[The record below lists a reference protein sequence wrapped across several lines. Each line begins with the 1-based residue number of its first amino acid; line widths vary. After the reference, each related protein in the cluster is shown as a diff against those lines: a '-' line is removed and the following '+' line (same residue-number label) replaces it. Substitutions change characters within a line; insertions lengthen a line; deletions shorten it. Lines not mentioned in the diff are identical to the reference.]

1 MAEGNNSKTNLAFS
15 RLHHFLYLGTEG
27 NCYNSKKPVF
37 SLDSVHSIE
46 SLIADG
52 KGKDVVQEIIRF
64 ASEGLSLC
72 PDAILYALAVCA
84 HSQNNEIKSAA
95 FKAVDKVC
103 STSVELFAFN
113 RFLSEVSKPTKAWG
127 RARRRAISSWYSSKS
142 AKVQACE
149 VTKII
154 QRHRWTHLDL
164 FRLSHHRPVDK
175 ASAAVIKY
183 VVKGIESTQK
193 EFGVDGASSEV
204 QEIMT
209 YLKAVH
215 ELKHTTDEHVAA
227 RLIETHDLSFE
238 HIPTPLLKSK
248 EIWTC
253 LIQRL
258 PLHVLLRKLP
268 RLHRL
273 GFLKNNTALFKS
285 FMERLRSESAL
296 ADGHLGPIETFIIAR
311 QHDISGKLDQG
322 KPLTRYRSSQLD
334 DALHNLHMASFK
346 MVPSTGKRYLVAVDV
361 RNPMDHNRIVIG
373 GVNLSPSDASAL
385 LIMALVR
392 AEGQNVA
399 AVAFS
404 TKGMANIDINN
415 KMTLSDISC
424 RMRETPMGPVNM
436 AAPLQWAQERKRYF
450 DIIIVCT
457 DNQTQPGDVHP
468 AEALKE
474 YRKAFNLPQ
483 TRFVICAMSS
493 QGFSLA
499 PPDEPGMLDIAGFNV
514 KTLQVIQDFARG
526 IF

>member
-1 MAEGNNSKTNLAFS
+1 MAEGINSTTNLAFS

-27 NCYNSKKPVF
+27 NCYSSKKSVF
-37 SLDSVHSIE
+37 SLDSIHSIE

-52 KGKDVVQEIIRF
+52 KGKDVVREIVRF
-64 ASEGLSLC
+64 SSEGLSVC

-84 HSQNNEIKSAA
+84 HSQNNEIKSSA
-95 FKAVDKVC
+95 FKAIDKVC
-103 STSVELFAFN
+103 STSVEFFAFN
-113 RFLSEVSKPTKAWG
+113 RFLNEVSKPAKAWG
-127 RARRRAISSWYSSKS
+127 RARRRAISSWYNSKS
-142 AKVQACE
+142 PKIQACE

-164 FRLSHHRPVDK
+164 FRLSHHEPVDK
-175 ASAAVIKY
+175 ASAAIIKY

-193 EFGVDGASSEV
+193 EFGVDGVSSEV

-215 ELKHTTDEHVAA
+215 ELKHTADEHVAA

-238 HIPTPLLKSK
+238 HIPTHLLKSK

-258 PLHVLLRKLP
+258 PLHVLLHKLP
-268 RLHRL
+268 RLQRL

-285 FMERLRSESAL
+285 LMERLRSDSAL
-296 ADGHLGPIETFIIAR
+296 ADGHLGPIETFVIAR
-311 QHDISGKLDQG
+311 QNEIISKLGQG
-322 KPLTRYRSSQLD
+322 KPLTRYRHSQLD
-334 DALHNLHMASFK
+334 DALHTLHMASFK
-346 MVPSTGKRYLVAVDV
+346 MVPSTGKRYLIAVDV
-361 RNPMDHNRIVIG
+361 RNPMVHSRTVG
-373 GVNLSPSDASAL
+373 GANLTPSDATAL
-385 LIMALVR
+385 LLMALVR
-392 AEGQNVA
+392 AEGQNVVA
-399 AVAFS
+399 IAFS
-404 TKGMANIDINN
+404 NKGMANIDINN
-415 KMTLSDISC
+415 KMTLSDITR

-436 AAPLQWAQERKRYF
+436 AAPLQWAQEKKRYF

-474 YRKAFNLPQ
+474 YRKTFNLPQ
-483 TRFVICAMSS
+483 TRFIVCAMSS

-499 PPDEPGMLDIAGFNV
+499 PPDEPGMLDIAGCNV
-514 KTLQVIQDFARG
+514 KILQVIQDFARG